1 VTDALLL
8 ARQADHAVLVV
19 QHNKVDKKLIK
30 RSVAALRKATPHLLG
45 AILNVVDVRGQSY
58 QYYYYSQ
65 RDGEK
70 ASRGAPPTDSPG
82 APARA

>member
-1 VTDALLL
+1 
-8 ARQADHAVLVV
+8 
-19 QHNKVDKKLIK
+19 
-30 RSVAALRKATPHLLG
+30 
-45 AILNVVDVRGQSY
+45 VRGQSY

-70 ASRGAPPTDSPG
+70 ASRGAPPKDSPG